1 MAVINKITYNVPDT
15 MTTSHV
21 CTGWGRR
28 MPMILPVI
36 LFDTMITNHVCT
48 IWGRRMPMSLPVI
61 LRGIYLTDSS
71 NAQEE
76 ILSQTSRIAELSK
89 AKQYWS

>member
-21 CTGWGRR
+21 GTGWGRR
-28 MPMILPVI
+28 MPK
-36 LFDTMITNHVCT
+36 
-48 IWGRRMPMSLPVI
+48 SLPVI

-71 NAQEE
+71 NAQAE
-76 ILSQTSRIAELSK
+76 ILSQASQIAELSK